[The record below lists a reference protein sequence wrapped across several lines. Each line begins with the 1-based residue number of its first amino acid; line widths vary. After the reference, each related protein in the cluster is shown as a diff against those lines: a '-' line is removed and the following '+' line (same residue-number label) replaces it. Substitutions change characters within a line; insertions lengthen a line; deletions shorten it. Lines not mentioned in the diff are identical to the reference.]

1 MKESEKQGSISKPN
15 KEIRFKD
22 LRSKS
27 FLERKIFLYPTFLSV
42 VNPTISYCLN
52 RSKLNNAC
60 LLSFKFMRGLK
71 LALCKI
77 LKTNNRPACSIM

>member
-27 FLERKIFLYPTFLSV
+27 FLERKIFLYPTFFV
-42 VNPTISYCLN
+42 RRRPNHI
-52 RSKLNNAC
+52 
-60 LLSFKFMRGLK
+60 LLLEPLQTK
-71 LALCKI
+71 
-77 LKTNNRPACSIM
+77 